1 MSEHELLEKN
11 VRYAVRPAIKP
22 ISSGSILYRR
32 APQKPVVANKSTVLK
47 ARPPSLQKPVPQAAP
62 NAASMAGSNAASM
75 AALRARQPSLQKSV
89 TQAAARQPAP
99 DMQVNGAIPSSIV
112 SASLFQTS
120 IFPVLIIDKN
130 LKIVYANPTSRK
142 FFTGFL
148 KLTTNYFFDIFA
160 KYFTIDDVKSIRE
173 AMLQGKNGYNWR
185 GQAQIKSREYPTVW
199 TRVYIFPAGINVKNP
214 TEFTV
219 MFDDVTKENRMIL
232 RGLFSS
238 LLEASKLK
246 DNDTGK
252 HIERV
257 NYYSEAIA
265 RELYNKSEYPAV
277 DAEFIGNIGFLAA
290 MHDVGKIGTP
300 DDILNKQGP
309 LSEFEWSIMKE
320 HTKNGAFILEA
331 YPNPMAKEIAL
342 SHHEKW
348 DGKGYPFQLE
358 GSMIPLPAR
367 IVSIADVYDALRSRR
382 SYKEGFTHEVAIQKM
397 IETRGTQ
404 FDPHL
409 LDIAMK
415 ISGQFN
421 DIFERNKD
429 KK

>member
-1 MSEHELLEKN
+1 MNSVYETEGRNPREKL
-11 VRYAVRPAIKP
+11 ATASRPVVKP
-22 ISSGSILYRR
+22 VHSGSVLHQR
-32 APQKPVVANKSTVLK
+32 AKQEPAPSGAGQRPSAE
-47 ARPPSLQKPVPQAAP
+47 ARPP
-62 NAASMAGSNAASM
+62 N
-75 AALRARQPSLQKSV
+75 
-89 TQAAARQPAP
+89 
-99 DMQVNGAIPSSIV
+99 
-112 SASLFQTS
+112 LFQTS
-120 IFPVLIIDKN
+120 IFPALVINKE
-130 LKIVYANPTSRK
+130 LKIIYANPASKK

-148 KLTTNYFFDIFA
+148 KLSSNYFFDIFA
-160 KYFTIDDVKSIRE
+160 KYFTIADVKSIRE
-173 AMLQGKNGYNWR
+173 ALLHGENGYSWR
-185 GQAQIKSREYPTVW
+185 GQAQIRSREFPTVW

-214 TEFTV
+214 IEFTV
-219 MFDDVTKENRMIL
+219 MFDDVTKENRKVL

-257 NYYSEAIA
+257 NYYSEALA
-265 RELYNKSEYPAV
+265 RELYNKPEYPAV

-300 DDILNKQGP
+300 DDILNKEGP
-309 LSEFEWSIMKE
+309 LSDFEWSIMKE

-342 SHHEKW
+342 CHHEKW

-358 GSMIPLPAR
+358 SEMIPLSAR

-382 SYKEGFTHEVAIQKM
+382 SYKKGFSHETAIEKM
-397 IETRGTQ
+397 LEVRGTQ
-404 FDPHL
+404 FDPGL

-415 ISGQFN
+415 IAPAFN
-421 DIFERNKD
+421 AIFEKNKD
-429 KK
+429 AE